1 MGIYIIIQGSFFA
14 NNENMLSALWK
25 YRQDN
30 NAILD
35 LIIVGIKFKIEHIE
49 GSLKMN
55 QHHIEGNRLGV
66 IEGLRQSPNA
76 INQAAVEIISEL

>member
-1 MGIYIIIQGSFFA
+1 
-14 NNENMLSALWK
+14 MLSALWK

-35 LIIVGIKFKIEHIE
+35 RIIVGIKFKIGHIE

-66 IEGLRQSPNA
+66 YRRIEA
-76 INQAAVEIISEL
+76 ITKCKKSSGGGNYE